1 MSRRRAYIKQH
12 VVPQSYLQ
20 RFAEK
25 NTNNKGYHIGVRL
38 KNKGKINL
46 FTRAIEDI
54 AYVDNYYD
62 VSTREDPKYWEHY
75 FSKYIEP
82 LYGQPLSKIISKITL
97 SASGEKI
104 LDYNDKYILALMICF
119 QISRVPAFIDRQLE
133 KGKNICDEIIDN
145 FFKTY
150 GDYLSDEQVAA
161 INRINI
167 DRNFLMDNVLI
178 NITDDRR
185 LEKRTKI
192 LANKVWVV
200 YYNNSV
206 IPFFTSDNPVLL
218 YNIETH
224 SIDYE
229 DNGIGRNDSIISFPL
244 TGRILVQL
252 FSPALFLNSANGID
266 SKRIV
271 LENKDLKF
279 IIGNN
284 LLQIEHSSYQSF
296 MHPQF
301 LYEIENDQ

>member
-1 MSRRRAYIKQH
+1 MNRRRAYTKQH

-46 FTRAIEDI
+46 FTKAIDDI

-75 FSKYIEP
+75 FSKKIEP

-97 SASGEKI
+97 CASGEKI
-104 LDYNDKYILALMICF
+104 LDYNDKYILSLMICF
-119 QISRVPAFIDRQLE
+119 QILRVPAFIDRQLE
-133 KGKNICDEIIDN
+133 KGKNMCDEIIDH

-150 GDYLSDEQVAA
+150 GDYLSDEQVAS

-167 DRNFLMDNVLI
+167 DRNFLMDNTLI
-178 NITDDRR
+178 NITDDQR
-185 LEKRTKI
+185 LEKRAKI
-192 LANKVWVV
+192 LANKVWAV

-206 IPFFTSDNPVLL
+206 IPFFTSDNPVLM
-218 YNIETH
+218 YNIVTH

-229 DNGIGRNDSIISFPL
+229 DNGIGRNDSIIFFPL
-244 TGRILVQL
+244 TGKILVQL
-252 FSPALFLNSANGID
+252 LSPALFLNSADGID

-271 LENKDLKF
+271 LKNKDLKF
-279 IIGNN
+279 ITGINV
-284 LLQIEHSSYQSF
+284 LQLEHSSYQSF

-301 LYEIENDQ
+301 LYEIEND

>member
-1 MSRRRAYIKQH
+1 MNRGRAYTKQH

-38 KNKGKINL
+38 KNKGNINL
-46 FTRAIEDI
+46 FTKAIEDI

-75 FSKYIEP
+75 FSKHIEP

-104 LDYNDKYILALMICF
+104 LDYNDKYVLALMICF
-119 QISRVPAFIDRQLE
+119 QILRVPAFIDRQLE
-133 KGKNICDEIIDN
+133 KGKNICDEIIAHI
-145 FFKTY
+145 FKTY
-150 GDYLSDEQVAA
+150 EDYLSDEQVAA

-167 DRNFLMDNVLI
+167 DRNFLMDNTLI

-185 LEKRTKI
+185 LEKWAKI
-192 LANKVWVV
+192 LTNKVWVV

-229 DNGIGRNDSIISFPL
+229 DNGIGRNDSIISFPI
-244 TGRILVQL
+244 TGKILVQL
-252 FSPALFLNSANGID
+252 FSPALFLNSADGID

-271 LENKDLKF
+271 LKNKDLKF
-279 IIGNN
+279 ITGINV
-284 LLQIEHSSYQSF
+284 LQLEHSSYQSF

-301 LYEIENDQ
+301 LHEIEND